1 MAVRMRK
8 VLQTAGL
15 VFECVTCFFRVS
27 YDSMAHF
34 SAFGD
39 STASLFICVRMRFGP
54 CYNYNH
60 YLAAFV
66 LTGPDICYGARCC
79 VSYQGYLSFDPFF
92 SIVASLKAM

>member
-1 MAVRMRK
+1 
-8 VLQTAGL
+8 
-15 VFECVTCFFRVS
+15 
-27 YDSMAHF
+27 MAHF

-39 STASLFICVRMRFGP
+39 STASLFICVRMRFGS
-54 CYNYNH
+54 CNNYNH

-79 VSYQGYLSFDPFF
+79 VSYHGYLSFDPFF